1 MGPTI
6 SSDANSANAAER
18 PDSRLAWYFRRLAAM
33 SAPEMAF
40 RLLDRVRLAQ
50 DKRQPPRFDVP
61 ADIGL
66 PIFPALA
73 GDLAQP
79 DSVAEWRMAYDDAR
93 AGKFAWFGVSWP
105 NSDRPDW
112 HLDPA
117 SGQRWPADMFGPD
130 IGYRHDNDY
139 GDVKLVWE
147 LNRLQYLQPV
157 AALAHVTG
165 EAGPA
170 DLVRRHIADWIAR
183 NPPFLGINWASGIE
197 LALRAVSLI
206 FAGSLVD
213 LGEDL
218 RTELA
223 KSLSAHGY
231 FLARYPS
238 RYSSANNH
246 AVAEGL
252 GLLAIGT
259 ALPAL
264 PDAAD
269 WARQGRAIL
278 ERESVRQILP
288 DGVGAEQ
295 AIAYQGFTM
304 EMLALGAKFGAA
316 TLSRFPQAE
325 AFLEA
330 ITDASGNMPRI
341 GDDDEGRVFLFPSF
355 PRRRESIHP
364 AAPGP
369 EMDSRLRGND
379 DSKIHHFPIGGY
391 TAVREGPML
400 LVFDHGPLGYLSIAA
415 HGHADALS
423 IWLHVDGQP
432 LLVDAGTYRYHGAG
446 RVRDA
451 FRGTAAHNTLTVA
464 GADQSEIAGPFNWS
478 RKANCRVLSVR
489 DAPWAVEAEHDG
501 YVKRFGCRHRRRIES
516 AGPLRFSVIDTLI
529 GTGGPWPV
537 GAGFLVAPGNEVR
550 YEDGIW
556 LIGGKLR
563 LNYKGPLQAKIQ
575 EAEYSPSMGRIEP
588 TLRLVFHGPM
598 SASDLSRFDFSLA

>member
-6 SSDANSANAAER
+6 SSDANSANPAQR

-40 RLLDRVRLAQ
+40 RLLDRLRLIQ
-50 DKRQPPRFDVP
+50 DKHQPPRFDIP
-61 ADIGL
+61 ADIGR
-66 PIFPALA
+66 PIFPGLDEMLA
-73 GDLAQP
+73 ELG
-79 DSVAEWRMAYDDAR
+79 SVADWRVVYEAAR
-93 AGKFAWFGVSWP
+93 ASKLAWFGVSWP
-105 NSDRPDW
+105 DSDPPDW

-117 SGQRWPADMFGPD
+117 SLRHWPVDVFGPD
-130 IGYRHDNDY
+130 IGYRHDNLY

-147 LNRLQYLQPV
+147 LNRLQYLQPI

-165 EAGPA
+165 EAGTA
-170 DLVRRHIADWIAR
+170 DLVRRHVADWIAR
-183 NPPFLGINWASGIE
+183 NPPFLSINWSSGIE
-197 LALRAVSLI
+197 LALRAVSLL
-206 FAGSLVD
+206 FAGALVD

-218 RTELA
+218 NAKLA
-223 KSLSAHGY
+223 NSLAAHGY
-231 FLARYPS
+231 WLARYPS

-246 AVAEGL
+246 AIAEGL

-269 WARQGRAIL
+269 WVRRGRAIL

-295 AIAYQGFTM
+295 AISYQCFTM

-316 TLSRFPQAE
+316 TRSRFPQANV
-325 AFLEA
+325 FLDA
-330 ITDASGNMPRI
+330 MTDTAGNLPRI
-341 GDDDEGRVFLFPSF
+341 GDDDEGRVFWSPPGRLK
-355 PRRRESIHP
+355 PRAS
-364 AAPGP
+364 ADG
-369 EMDSRLRGND
+369 
-379 DSKIHHFPIGGY
+379 IHHFPIGGY
-391 TAVREGPML
+391 TIIREGPL
-400 LVFDHGPLGYLSIAA
+400 HLVFDHGPLGYLSIAA

-423 IWLHVDGQP
+423 IWLHVDGKP
-432 LLVDAGTYRYHGAG
+432 LLIDAGTYRYHGAG
-446 RVRDA
+446 LVRNA

-478 RKANCRVLSVR
+478 RKANCRVLSMT
-489 DAPWAVEAEHDG
+489 DAPWAIEAEHDG
-501 YVKRFGCRHRRRIES
+501 YSRRFGCLHRRRIES
-516 AGPLRFSVIDTLI
+516 AGPQRFSVIDKLV

-556 LIGGKLR
+556 WIGGKLR
-563 LNYKGPLQAKIQ
+563 LNYSGSLKAEIQ

-588 TLRLVFHGPM
+588 TLRLVFSGTM
-598 SASDLSRFDFSLA
+598 SASDLSRFDFSLAG

>member
-1 MGPTI
+1 
-6 SSDANSANAAER
+6 
-18 PDSRLAWYFRRLAAM
+18 M

-50 DKRQPPRFDVP
+50 DKRQPPRFDIP
-61 ADIGL
+61 ADIGR
-66 PIFPALA
+66 PIFPGLDETLA
-73 GDLAQP
+73 GLGPVTD
-79 DSVAEWRMAYDDAR
+79 WRAAYDSAR
-93 AGKFAWFGVSWP
+93 AGKFAWFDVSWP
-105 NSDRPDW
+105 DCDPPDW

-117 SGQRWPADMFGPD
+117 SGQHWPTDVFGPD
-130 IGYRHDNDY
+130 IGYRHDNSH

-147 LNRLQYLQPV
+147 LNRMQYLQPI
-157 AALAHVTG
+157 AALAHATG
-165 EAGPA
+165 EAGAA
-170 DLVRRHIADWIAR
+170 DLVRRHVADWIAR
-183 NPPFLGINWASGIE
+183 NPPFLGINWSSGIE
-197 LALRAVSLI
+197 LALRAFSLI
-206 FAGSLVD
+206 FAGALVD

-218 RTELA
+218 QSKLA
-223 KSLSAHGY
+223 KSLAAHGY
-231 FLARYPS
+231 WLARYPS

-246 AVAEGL
+246 AIAEGL

-259 ALPAL
+259 ALPVL

-269 WARQGRAIL
+269 WARRGRAIL

-295 AIAYQGFTM
+295 AIAYQCFAM

-316 TLSRFPQAE
+316 TRSRFPHAE
-325 AFLEA
+325 AFLNA
-330 ITDASGNMPRI
+330 MTDIAGNRPRI
-341 GDDDEGRVFLFPSF
+341 GDDDEGRVFLFTSF
-355 PRRRESIHP
+355 PRRRVSIHP
-364 AAPGP
+364 LARGP

-379 DSKIHHFPIGGY
+379 EPGVGDGLHHFPIGGY
-391 TAVREGPML
+391 SVIRDGPML

-415 HGHADALS
+415 HGHADVLS

-446 RVRDA
+446 SVRDA
-451 FRGTAAHNTLTVA
+451 FRGTVAHNTLTVA

-478 RKANCRVLSVR
+478 RKANCRVLSMT

-501 YVKRFGCRHRRRIES
+501 YSRRFGCLHRRRIES
-516 AGPLRFSVIDTLI
+516 VNPLRFSVIDTLI

-537 GAGFLVAPGNEVR
+537 SAGFLVAPGNEVR

-556 LIGGKLR
+556 RIGGKLR
-563 LNYKGPLQAKIQ
+563 LNYNGPLKAEIQ

-588 TLRLVFHGPM
+588 TLRLVFSGPM
-598 SASDLSRFDFSLA
+598 STSDLSRFDFSLA

>member
-1 MGPTI
+1 
-6 SSDANSANAAER
+6 
-18 PDSRLAWYFRRLAAM
+18 M
-33 SAPEMAF
+33 SVPEMAF
-40 RLLDRVRLAQ
+40 RLLDRLRLVQ
-50 DKRQPPRFDVP
+50 DKRQPPRFDIP
-61 ADIGL
+61 ADIGG
-66 PIFPALA
+66 PTFPALA
-73 GDLAQP
+73 DDPPLS
-79 DSVAEWRMAYDDAR
+79 DSVAEWRLAYEDAR

-105 NSDRPDW
+105 KSDPPDW

-117 SGQRWPADMFGPD
+117 SGRRWPADIFGPD
-130 IGYRHDNDY
+130 IGYRHDNDH

-147 LNRLQYLQPV
+147 LNRLQYLQPI

-170 DLVRRHIADWIAR
+170 DLVRRHISDWIAR

-206 FAGSLVD
+206 LAGSLVD

-223 KSLSAHGY
+223 KSLAAHGY

-295 AIAYQGFTM
+295 AIAYQRFTM

-316 TLSRFPQAE
+316 TQSRFPQAE
-325 AFLEA
+325 AFLDA
-330 ITDASGNMPRI
+330 ITDPAGNSPRI
-341 GDDDEGRVFLFPSF
+341 GDDDEGHVWSPSLSSSF

-364 AAPGP
+364 LARGP
-369 EMDSRLRGND
+369 EMDSRVPGND
-379 DSKIHHFPIGGY
+379 DVKLSHFPHGGY
-391 TAVREGPML
+391 SVIREGPIH

-423 IWLHVDGQP
+423 IWLHVDGAP

-446 RVRDA
+446 AVRDA
-451 FRGTAAHNTLTVA
+451 FRGTAAHNTLTVSS
-464 GADQSEIAGPFNWS
+464 ADQSEIAGPFNWS
-478 RKANCRVLSVR
+478 RKAHCRVLSVS
-489 DAPWAVEAEHDG
+489 DTPWAVEAEHDG

-516 AGPLRFSVIDTLI
+516 AGPLRFSVIDTLV

-537 GAGFLVAPGNEVR
+537 SAGFLVAPGNEVR
-550 YEDGIW
+550 YDGGIW
-556 LIGGKLR
+556 LIGGTLR
-563 LNYKGPLQAKIQ
+563 LNYSGPLQAEIQ

-588 TLRLVFHGPM
+588 TVRLVFSGPM
-598 SASDLSRFDFSLA
+598 SASDLSWFDFSLAG

>member
-6 SSDANSANAAER
+6 SSDANSANPAER

-33 SAPEMAF
+33 SVPEMAF

-50 DKRQPPRFDVP
+50 DKRQPPRFDLP
-61 ADIGL
+61 AYIGR
-66 PIFPALA
+66 PIFLALA
-73 GDLAQP
+73 DDPAHP
-79 DSVAEWRMAYDDAR
+79 DTVAEWRVAYEDAK
-93 AGKFAWFGVSWP
+93 AGRFAWFGVSWP
-105 NSDRPDW
+105 KSDPPDW

-117 SGQRWPADMFGPD
+117 SGRHWPADMFGPD
-130 IGYRHDNDY
+130 IGYRHDNDH

-147 LNRLQYLQPV
+147 LNRLQYLQPI
-157 AALAHVTG
+157 AALAHATG

-197 LALRAVSLI
+197 LALRAVSLL
-206 FAGSLVD
+206 FAGALVD

-218 RTELA
+218 RTEFA
-223 KSLSAHGY
+223 KSLAAHGY

-252 GLLAIGT
+252 GLLAIGA

-264 PDAAD
+264 PDATD
-269 WARQGRAIL
+269 WMRRGRAIL

-295 AIAYQGFTM
+295 AVAYQRLTM
-304 EMLALGAKFGAA
+304 EMLALSAKFGAA
-316 TLSRFPQAE
+316 TQSRFPQAE
-325 AFLEA
+325 GFLDA
-330 ITDASGNMPRI
+330 VTDAAGNMPRI
-341 GDDDEGRVFLFPSF
+341 GDDDEGRVSLFPSF
-355 PRRRESIHP
+355 PRRRESID
-364 AAPGP
+364 
-369 EMDSRLRGND
+369 EQRGGGVTFD
-379 DSKIHHFPIGGY
+379 HFPNGGY
-391 TAVREGPML
+391 TTVREGPML

-423 IWLHVDGQP
+423 IWLHVDGAP

-446 RVRDA
+446 PVRDT

-478 RKANCRVLSVR
+478 RKANCRVLSVS

-516 AGPLRFSVIDTLI
+516 AGPLGFSVIDTLV
-529 GTGGPWPV
+529 GAGGPWPV
-537 GAGFLVAPGNEVR
+537 SAGFLVAPGNEVR
-550 YEDGIW
+550 YEGGIW

-563 LNYKGPLQAKIQ
+563 LNYKGPLQAEIQ
-575 EAEYSPSMGRIEP
+575 EAEYSPSMGRIES
-588 TLRLVFHGPM
+588 TLRLVFSGPM
-598 SASDLSRFDFSLA
+598 SASDLSRFDFSLTQ